1 MRSKSEEKKM
11 NKKQW
16 IALGFMFMIFAFLAS
31 HFATEY
37 GMAVAITGD
46 ISFRGEYFYN

>member
-1 MRSKSEEKKM
+1 M
-11 NKKQW
+11 NKKEAMDCAG
-16 IALGFMFMIFAFLAS
+16 IYVYDISFLAS

-46 ISFRGEYFYN
+46 ISFRGEYFYI